1 MTSQL
6 RSIGDL
12 IKVDRAAANTAVTAG
27 GAGDNT
33 LVTGVIIDRAA
44 IGWPESAVLAI
55 PFTATLAAAATLTI
69 TPVVQEGNAANLS
82 DAASLAAPGAQ
93 VVATGPVG
101 GGTVTGTY
109 ELNLSLR
116 GAGRYV
122 RCNFT
127 PDLSAGATD
136 TAGLSA
142 VLVTGGANRVPV

>member
-1 MTSQL
+1 MTTGL
-6 RSIGDL
+6 RDIGSL
-12 IKVDRAAANTAVTAG
+12 IKVDRAAANTALTAA

-55 PFTATLAAAATLTI
+55 PFTATLAAGQTLSI
-69 TPVVQEGNAANLS
+69 TPVVQEGQAANLA
-82 DAASLAAPGAQ
+82 DAVNLAAPGAQ

-122 RCNFT
+122 RANFT
-127 PDLSAGATD
+127 PYLSAGATD
-136 TAGLSA
+136 TAQVSA